1 MAQQDSASE
10 FIASM
15 LAEFNTKLRD
25 LEEKNRLLKE
35 RILLIG
41 KNLIDIKQSYETERI
56 IFREKIEKLGQDIEK
71 LKKTSLKIS
80 EELDNKAR
88 KSEIEILENQFKMLE
103 PLKFLKPELKS

>member
-15 LAEFNTKLRD
+15 LAEFNAKLRD

-35 RILLIG
+35 RTLLIG
-41 KNLIDIKQSYETERI
+41 QNLIDVKQSYETERV
-56 IFREKIEKLGQDIEK
+56 IFREKIEKLSQDMEK

-88 KSEIEILENQFKMLE
+88 KSELEILENQFKMLE
-103 PLKFLKPELKS
+103 PLKFLKTELKS